1 MLHQESTTNDN
12 TPEHIS
18 ACRACYLS
26 LYFEPEPSLACL
38 LTERRPLT
46 EPLTER
52 FFAYDG
58 LNLTSEIDIFL
69 SDLIARV
76 MRGQSDIE
84 PVVDL
89 INFRM
94 MIRRLTC
101 KGHLHDASHGSWEI
115 LKAVM
120 PDEFAF
126 PCFPSGERIEMVLN
140 LFGCQWGA
148 HS

>member
-12 TPEHIS
+12 TPES
-18 ACRACYLS
+18 LSDSRGYYLS
-26 LYFEPEPSLACL
+26 LYFEPDPNLASL
-38 LTERRPLT
+38 LTGRRPLN

-52 FFAYDG
+52 CAADDG

-120 PDEFAF
+120 ADEFAF
-126 PCFPSGERIEMVLN
+126 PCFPSAERVEMVLN
-140 LFGCQWGA
+140 LFGCQWGT